1 MGRLEDLPDEIMCDI
16 LSRLPVKSI
25 ITCKCICKKWENMV
39 SGSYFVDLHMLR
51 SPECLLIYQ
60 SKCVDEDSHS
70 GILKL
75 LEIEDQPDHNHLLRE
90 PFMGIDMADL
100 FPGSLISLVGS
111 VNGLVCLWESLWVS
125 LWNEHNKTPICDN
138 TYICNPITREYM
150 ILPKQQFDATDYWDA
165 RYGFGVSV
173 KGEYKVIRIL
183 GDSFKIEVYTLGT
196 DQWRSLE
203 VPKYLKRMQLFHG
216 IFFQGHVYW
225 IVDDQLF
232 SFDLDNET
240 FKLFPFPPP
249 PDGEILYGLRYI
261 GILKGCLSLLCN
273 SSHEITVWVMKE
285 HGIEKFWKIKNCT
298 LELNNLFELF
308 PICLVDGLNGRSIL
322 MFKLLKEDDECES
335 QLMAHCLETSTSE
348 DTTISDKRFT
358 VKTYRPS
365 LMKLQ
370 NFQSSAEVHVF

>member
-1 MGRLEDLPDEIMCDI
+1 ISIMGRLEDLPDEIMCDI

-25 ITCKCICKKWENMV
+25 ITCKCICKKWKNMV

-75 LEIEDQPDHNHLLRE
+75 LENEDQPDILIILRI
-90 PFMGIDMADL
+90 PIR
-100 FPGSLISLVGS
+100 LV
-111 VNGLVCLWESLWVS
+111 ESLWVS

-138 TYICNPITREYM
+138 TCICNPITREYM

-261 GILKGCLSLLCN
+261 GILK
-273 SSHEITVWVMKE
+273 EDDE
-285 HGIEKFWKIKNCT
+285 DE
-298 LELNNLFELF
+298 
-308 PICLVDGLNGRSIL
+308 
-322 MFKLLKEDDECES
+322 EDDECES
-335 QLMAHCLETSTSE
+335 QLMVHCLETSTSE